1 MSAADAAIRRGPGAR
16 PQRDLPVPLLTHG
29 VESSNQTCRI
39 GRRCMTLK
47 TLHDAPN
54 NPTKAINVKRL
65 DKTKPWR
72 RISRRS
78 NRPLN
83 PTCAKQPSPVA
94 KCRRPPRPAV
104 GAPRIGR
111 RHSIFQASARQ
122 ERWQQA
128 AHGRLY
134 PIDLKGEKR
143 VSARRNA
150 QGQDAGR
157 WSPTSHDAQ
166 PRTQHFVLFGG
177 CASPNSGRRMALG
190 QQRRG
195 LRGRAKK
202 QQESKETAR
211 GMRGVKGKRSREG
224 AFQMGVRRRPAFA
237 GKNPT
242 IIGAGAFHD
251 PVRDGKGWCRPA
263 RAV

>member
-134 PIDLKGEKR
+134 PIDLEGEKR

-150 QGQDAGR
+150 QWAGR
-157 WSPTSHDAQ
+157 RAMVANVARRAAANSTFRPFWWLREPEF
-166 PRTQHFVLFGG
+166 R
-177 CASPNSGRRMALG
+177 ASDGSWTTAARFKG
-190 QQRRG
+190 
-195 LRGRAKK
+195 
-202 QQESKETAR
+202 ESKETAGKQRNCARNAR
-211 GMRGVKGKRSREG
+211 GKSETL
-224 AFQMGVRRRPAFA
+224 P
-237 GKNPT
+237 
-242 IIGAGAFHD
+242 
-251 PVRDGKGWCRPA
+251 
-263 RAV
+263 